1 MESITTELKTPITM
15 TENDTDKL
23 LARLKEMEDNIVN
36 RLEVKLTDKI
46 RDITDNALQMF
57 TNQSILML
65 KL

>member
-1 MESITTELKTPITM
+1 MA
-15 TENDTDKL
+15 ENDNDML
-23 LARLKEMEDNIVN
+23 FARLKEMEDNIVN